1 MTDQLVAVTGAT
13 RGVGRRVAQRLADAG
28 VPARLVVRDP
38 ARAPDLP
45 AADVARAAYD
55 QPDAVRAALQ
65 DVTTLFLVSA
75 HEHPDRVALH
85 AGVVDAARAAGV
97 ARIVY
102 LSFLGAAPDAT
113 FTFARDHFH
122 TEQHIRRSGAAFTF
136 LRDSLYLDV
145 LPFFADRE
153 GVLRGPAGDG
163 RVGAVARDDIADVAA
178 AILRGSGPAGTA
190 GDHDGRT
197 YDLTGPA
204 ALTLH
209 EVAAELTRATGRT
222 VRYHPE
228 TIEEAYGSRA
238 RFGAAAYEV
247 TGWVTSYT
255 AIAAGEMDV
264 VTDAVATL
272 TGHPPMSFAGWLA
285 ANPHRLR
292 HLRP

>member
-1 MTDQLVAVTGAT
+1 MTDQLIAVTGAA

-28 VPARLVVRDP
+28 VTSRLVVRDP
-38 ARAPDLP
+38 TRAPDLP
-45 AADVARAAYD
+45 AASVVQAAYD
-55 QPDAVRAALQ
+55 RPDAIRTALQ
-65 DVTTLFLVSA
+65 EVTTLFLVSA

-85 AGVVDAARAAGV
+85 AGVVDAAREAGV
-97 ARIVY
+97 ARVVY

-122 TEQHIRRSGAAFTF
+122 TEQYIRRGGAAFTF

-145 LPFFADRE
+145 LPFFASGD
-153 GVLRGPAGDG
+153 GALRGPAGDG

-178 AILRGSGPAGTA
+178 TVLRGAGPDGTVS
-190 GDHDGRT
+190 DHDGRT
-197 YDLTGPA
+197 YDLTGPT

-209 EVAAELTRATGRT
+209 EVAAELTRATGRA

-228 TIEEAYGSRA
+228 TVEEAYASRA
-238 RFGAAAYEV
+238 RFGAAEYEV

-264 VTDAVATL
+264 VTDAVAAIA
-272 TGHPPMSFAGWLA
+272 GHPPMSFAGWLA